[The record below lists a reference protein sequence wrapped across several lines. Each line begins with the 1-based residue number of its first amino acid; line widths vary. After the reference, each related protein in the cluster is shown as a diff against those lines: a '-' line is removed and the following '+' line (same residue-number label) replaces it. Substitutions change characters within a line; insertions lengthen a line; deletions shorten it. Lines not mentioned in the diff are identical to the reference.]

1 MPTTLDDA
9 VRSGPR
15 VLLRLEG
22 AVGFCALT
30 AAYAW
35 SGHSWWLFGA
45 LFFVPDLST
54 LAYLVNTRV
63 GAAGYN
69 TAHTLIGP
77 GLLGG
82 VAFLLGSSLLP
93 WLAVIWA
100 AHIGFDRMIGYGLKY
115 SSGFRYTHLGTLGAT
130 NSAPESRSRIRFCR
144 A

>member
-1 MPTTLDDA
+1 MPTPLNDA

-22 AVGFCALT
+22 AVGFCALI

-45 LFFVPDLST
+45 LFFVPDLSM
-54 LAYLVNTRV
+54 LAYLVNARI

-69 TAHTLIGP
+69 IAHSLIGP

-82 VAFLLGSSLLP
+82 AGFLLGSPILP

-100 AHIGFDRMIGYGLKY
+100 AHIGFDRMLGYGLKY
-115 SSGFRYTHLGTLGAT
+115 SSGFKHTHLGTLGAV
-130 NSAPESRSRIRFCR
+130 NSAPEPPSRIRGR